1 MIHLLLYPSK
11 FLGIIMI
18 MKLNIVGRREGGGEG
33 REALNICARLANI
46 VGGRLM
52 IYSHFKIIYIAIE
65 PNWNV
70 SYVSHPKLSQPTSHI
85 Y

>member
-18 MKLNIVGRREGGGEG
+18 IKLNIVGGREGG
-33 REALNICARLANI
+33 EALNICARLANI